1 MAGRTMTV
9 AAEEFEDPGRPS
21 QRGDFEVRRLLGVWK
36 PEHYLCRRC
45 GQVYD
50 YGKIAGPELQCTGC
64 GFQQPFDPKMPLSST
79 ATIYERAGA
88 PARQRFNT
96 PLPTALRDFAE
107 KVKPP
112 WWSADAEAEW
122 EPDMEQGEVT
132 EHPEIDQECPSCGNS
147 RLQFWTRQ
155 LRSAD
160 EGLSVFFLCKKCGW
174 RTVEK

>member
-79 ATIYERAGA
+79 ATIYER
-88 PARQRFNT
+88 
-96 PLPTALRDFAE
+96 
-107 KVKPP
+107 VKPP